1 MGAVWMCV
9 RVQMRARRNA
19 MIALGLLLA
28 LMAGAATAAAIG
40 ARRTETAY
48 PRMLERYR
56 PYDLTVT
63 TGGNPD
69 TDRIFAQIA
78 ALPMVRTVGRDTFIY
93 GSLRTRAGR
102 EADFPDIF
110 FFGAFARHGA
120 PGYKILAGRDVD
132 PDADDEA
139 VANYAMAER
148 LDLHAGDR
156 VTVRLR
162 TGATRDQPTSGAISV
177 RIVGVIAAVGFFD
190 SSEGGGFPTT
200 VLMSPAFKQRW
211 ARYGDPGEDSLA
223 VFLRHGE
230 ADADAF
236 DRALKINK
244 IPTDG
249 PAGRASAFTKGV
261 QDLNRVPAVAL
272 WLLCAFIAVTA
283 LAIVTQLLARE
294 IQLAGRDD
302 PVLRAI
308 GFSRRELLLLG
319 IFRAGVVAAIGAA
332 GSIAVAIL
340 LSPLT
345 PVGLA
350 RIAEPNP
357 GFTVAPSML
366 AYGAVA
372 AGVLIPLL
380 SIGPAWLSARAASAP
395 SRPVPGRGSSLA
407 EGLARIGL
415 PSSVQS
421 GIRLAYDSGHGERAV
436 PVRTAALGMTVAIV
450 ALAAALGFALSLDK
464 LIETPRLSGYTWD
477 AGAIANAFSAQEIAE
492 RLPRMEASIH
502 AALPDAAVW
511 RGTVFLGAAV
521 ETLDLGTYV
530 SSGPGPSMING
541 RAPRG
546 TDEVALDQ
554 RSMREMDKRIGE
566 TVTVAI
572 VFGPNDRGVA
582 RRMKVVGSFVVPRV
596 AFQGSRPGQGVA
608 FTPEAATLLNAG
620 VPPADTVFVRF
631 GSHTSFERGL
641 SVLRRATSGDAFA
654 LVNRQQSATVGN
666 VSRLSSLPLILSV
679 IVGILGA
686 ATLAH
691 ALTTTI
697 RRRRRDVAI
706 LKTLGFVR
714 RQIRGT
720 VAWQCMTL
728 TVTALGIGLPLGI
741 AAGRWGW
748 RLFASQLQVVPLPV
762 TSWLAIGS
770 IALGTIVLG
779 NLIALAPGLAAA
791 RTPAAV
797 VLRTE

>member
-1 MGAVWMCV
+1 MGAVWMCA
-9 RVQMRARRNA
+9 RVQVRARRNA

-28 LMAGAATAAAIG
+28 VMSGAATAAAVG

-48 PRMLERYR
+48 PRLLAQYR

-63 TGGNPD
+63 TGGSPD

-78 ALPMVRTVGRDTFIY
+78 ALPMVRAVWRDTFIY

-110 FFGAFARHGA
+110 FFGTPRRSGP
-120 PGYKILAGRDVD
+120 PGYKILAGRDLD

-139 VANYAMAER
+139 IANYAMAER
-148 LDLHAGDR
+148 LELHPGDR

-162 TGATRDQPTSGAISV
+162 TGATRDQPTSGAINV
-177 RIVGVIAAVGFFD
+177 RIVGIIAAVGFFD

-200 VLMSPAFKQRW
+200 ILMSPAFKQRW
-211 ARYGDPGEDSLA
+211 ARFSDPGEDSLA
-223 VFLRHGE
+223 VFLRRGE

-236 DRALKINK
+236 DRALKSQN
-244 IPTDG
+244 IPSDG
-249 PAGRASAFTKGV
+249 PAERASAFTQGV
-261 QDLNRVPAVAL
+261 QDLNSVPAVAL

-302 PVLRAI
+302 PVLRAV
-308 GFSRRELLLLG
+308 GLSRRELLLLG
-319 IFRAGVVAAIGAA
+319 IIRGAMVAALGAA
-332 GSIAVAIL
+332 GSVAVAVL

-366 AYGAVA
+366 AYGAA
-372 AGVLIPLL
+372 ATLLLTPLL
-380 SIGPAWLSARAASAP
+380 SSVPAWLSARAASAA
-395 SRPVPGRGSSLA
+395 SRPFPGRGSSLA
-407 EGLARIGL
+407 QGLARIGF

-421 GIRLAYDSGHGERAV
+421 GMRLAYDSGRGERAV
-436 PVRTAALGMTVAIV
+436 PVRTAALGMTIAIV
-450 ALAAALGFALSLDK
+450 ALAAALGFALSLKK

-477 AGAIANAFSAQEIAE
+477 AGAIANAFSAQEIGE

-502 AALPDAAVW
+502 DALPDASFW

-521 ETLDLGTYV
+521 DTIEIGAVV
-530 SSGPGPSMING
+530 SHGPPPSVING

-546 TDEVALDQ
+546 TDEVALDR
-554 RSMREMDKRIGE
+554 RSLRQLHKGIGR

-572 VFGPNDRGVA
+572 SFGPDERGVA
-582 RRMKVVGSFVVPRV
+582 RRMKVVGTFVVPRV
-596 AFQGSRPGQGVA
+596 AFQGSLPGQGVA
-608 FTPEAATLLNAG
+608 FSPEAASLLNAG
-620 VPPADTVFVRF
+620 VPPDDTVFVHF
-631 GSHTSFERGL
+631 GPRTSFDRGL
-641 SVLRRATSGDAFA
+641 STLRSATAGDAFA

-666 VSRLSSLPLILSV
+666 VSRLSALPLVLSV
-679 IVGILGA
+679 IIGLLGT

-714 RQIRGT
+714 RQVRGT
-720 VAWQCMTL
+720 VAWQCTTL
-728 TVTALGIGLPLGI
+728 TVTALAIGLPLGI
-741 AAGRWGW
+741 VAGRWGW
-748 RLFASQLQVVPLPV
+748 RLFATQLQVVPLPV
-762 TSWLAIGS
+762 TSWLAVGG
-770 IALGTIVLG
+770 IALGTIALG
-779 NLIALAPGLAAA
+779 NLIALGPGLAAA